1 MERSDV
7 LQPNENLHICFD
19 EEADIVEGGYAEG
32 AVVKGFGGRVFGEE
46 GGAEGGSKDAKGN
59 VTAGA
64 AFGGRGKS
72 PERREAR
79 RLVAISKASLMV
91 WLRWEKDLP
100 VILNSQERDGQKK
113 EVEERRG
120 ASIPTMIETRMAFKI
135 ISVEIEE
142 L

>member
-64 AFGGRGKS
+64 AFGGREKS
-72 PERREAR
+72 PERRGG
-79 RLVAISKASLMV
+79 KAFGGNFQGVLDGMATMG
-91 WLRWEKDLP
+91 EGFAGDLE
-100 VILNSQERDGQKK
+100 LTR
-113 EVEERRG
+113 ERRPKKG
-120 ASIPTMIETRMAFKI
+120 GGREKRGKHSNDDGNGNGVQDNQCRD
-135 ISVEIEE
+135 
-142 L
+142 